1 MFDQQLNHRLGPEDN
16 SFLVYD
22 TETTPMN
29 IGAVSVLEGDIAFDR
44 FVENIESKIHL
55 IPRYQQLVVP
65 SPFGVGRP
73 TWEFDPSFDVR
84 WHVRELVLEPPGT
97 LDQLFAAAAHIH
109 ETRLDRE
116 RPLWEIHL
124 VRGMEGGNTGMI
136 PKVHH
141 CMVDGV
147 GGISLLMIILDPSP
161 DAQPSGTAPKE
172 YAPPPV
178 SGAFARFNDAFFDGL
193 SEGLDTVTNIEER
206 LLDVATGAGGDW
218 LRMMGAS
225 LRTALPYFLFPAR
238 KTPFNR
244 PFSGGREITGLAA
257 PLEEVNRIRAVTGGT
272 INDVALTVLGGAVA
286 RYLEGHGEDVS
297 DRIIRIFTPVNVR
310 HANEMGTLGN
320 KVSMLLVEVPAG
332 EKDPLARLRSIEQR
346 TAQLKKDHV
355 SDGVGNLSNA
365 VFAMPAPLS
374 KALVDLGA
382 LPLDKMG
389 NMVCTN
395 VPGPRFPLYSI
406 GHQMLS
412 MYPIVPIAWE
422 MGIGCAIASYN
433 GTLYLGLTSDL
444 GAAPDAHLLSD
455 YLVDSYVELRVAAGV
470 SGA

>member
-136 PKVHH
+136 SKVHH

-178 SGAFARFNDAFFDGL
+178 PGAFARFNDAFFDGL

-244 PFSGGREITGLAA
+244 TFSGGREITGLAA

-455 YLVDSYVELRVAAGV
+455 YLVDSYVELRDAAGV
-470 SGA
+470 SDA